1 MDDSGRLSGETLVV
15 VDTEDTQN
23 SPPEISDRVLTP
35 PIIVFQENQSSTPM
49 PGIVLQDTQS
59 AVLTPGVPFQEN
71 RAAII
76 AIAAS
81 LGFFIFILIVWITLA
96 AIPHKSDVTVRFP
109 TY

>member
-1 MDDSGRLSGETLVV
+1 MDDNSRLSGETLVV
-15 VDTEDTQN
+15 DIYTATETDWG
-23 SPPEISDRVLTP
+23 LTS
-35 PIIVFQENQSSTPM
+35 PIIVFQDNQA
-49 PGIVLQDTQS
+49 

-96 AIPHKSDVTVRFP
+96 AIPHQSDVTVRLP
-109 TY
+109 TYR